1 MPPKKRR
8 RFWRVFWVLLVLF
21 ALLILALPHA
31 IALDFV
37 RVEAQANLSQALG
50 VPCRIDRIGFSWF
63 SGVGVQGVEISNP
76 PGFSREQPCLRLAR
90 IGGDISLSKALSGRI
105 DFGGS
110 VDGLEIRIE
119 EDAAGNT
126 NFATLFGS
134 SVEVHSGSTS
144 EPRPGGRP
152 RQPTTTPKGDK
163 PQVQGLERLQFDLRL
178 REALLEIRRNGALVE
193 AVSNISC
200 NAQKTFDSKKV
211 TLDLTADLQPT
222 ATSPQLGQ
230 LAVKVDADVTTQ
242 DLDFMFSAAGL
253 DLSRYHPLV
262 AAFLPGQLTELAGLV
277 DGTLTAR
284 VSGDGAVSVDGNL
297 TVREPRLA
305 GPLVRGMHIASDRW
319 VIAPTLSVA
328 SATTEGLQHVVTD
341 RFDADFGCVRLRGV
355 GQEERQTLLGDA
367 RLLAFRCEAD
377 LDALA
382 AFGGPMPSWLAG
394 TKGRTE
400 CVIGIPPS
408 LQQLGIEEL
417 QRQIVVVGTA
427 SSERLAVQG
436 YEFTGLGLSSSLR
449 GGRLEVT
456 TTQDSKLN
464 RGPLTATLTAEFGD
478 AGRRPAT
485 LRLAWTDGQL
495 GAPATGLLRHLVP
508 LLTGLDAEAAD
519 LRGIGELQFEA
530 TGPSAF
536 APGQNWLQLLDDWSA
551 DGHLALRETSFAPA
565 PALRGLLQPLGAAL
579 GDAATLGDGNRLA
592 IDAFRCE
599 FRMDKGHV
607 TTKLGEWL
615 AHGQKIGLKSSVGLD
630 GKLACDIDFS
640 GLLAAHKDGARVLA
654 ALGGSLPAAN
664 LGGTLDAPTLGLP
677 DLAAAV
683 RQAATK
689 ELEKKGG
696 DLLKRGLDE
705 LLKRKN

>member
-1 MPPKKRR
+1 M
-8 RFWRVFWVLLVLF
+8 
-21 ALLILALPHA
+21 
-31 IALDFV
+31 
-37 RVEAQANLSQALG
+37 
-50 VPCRIDRIGFSWF
+50 
-63 SGVGVQGVEISNP
+63 
-76 PGFSREQPCLRLAR
+76 
-90 IGGDISLSKALSGRI
+90 
-105 DFGGS
+105 
-110 VDGLEIRIE
+110 
-119 EDAAGNT
+119 
-126 NFATLFGS
+126 
-134 SVEVHSGSTS
+134 
-144 EPRPGGRP
+144 
-152 RQPTTTPKGDK
+152 
-163 PQVQGLERLQFDLRL
+163 
-178 REALLEIRRNGALVE
+178 
-193 AVSNISC
+193 
-200 NAQKTFDSKKV
+200 
-211 TLDLTADLQPT
+211 
-222 ATSPQLGQ
+222 
-230 LAVKVDADVTTQ
+230 
-242 DLDFMFSAAGL
+242 
-253 DLSRYHPLV
+253 
-262 AAFLPGQLTELAGLV
+262 
-277 DGTLTAR
+277 
-284 VSGDGAVSVDGNL
+284 
-297 TVREPRLA
+297 
-305 GPLVRGMHIASDRW
+305 
-319 VIAPTLSVA
+319 
-328 SATTEGLQHVVTD
+328 
-341 RFDADFGCVRLRGV
+341 
-355 GQEERQTLLGDA
+355 
-367 RLLAFRCEAD
+367 
-377 LDALA
+377 
-382 AFGGPMPSWLAG
+382 
-394 TKGRTE
+394 
-400 CVIGIPPS
+400 
-408 LQQLGIEEL
+408 
-417 QRQIVVVGTA
+417 
-427 SSERLAVQG
+427 QG